1 MALPSS
7 GQISVSDILTEL
19 GLDASN
25 PDTSFRSLHDGSLG
39 TINTANAAADRPDG
53 AAPHAMSE
61 FYSYNHNL
69 SSWNNDH
76 ALDFDGV
83 NDYVTF
89 TPNAPRDF
97 PNDTMT
103 LSFWVRVDQSTKS
116 NMIFYC
122 TTHTDGSSA
131 DGRLIIFYHGSLN
144 RLIVQFFKTVSGSNK
159 VYQRQYPLHSNTSQ
173 TGITNSSTGWTTGQR
188 GNVDSDN
195 YTHIAVAI
203 DRTNTTVTSGIKAY
217 WNANELTSAV
227 NNTSTMTTSHTFDP
241 NFGAIGE
248 GAHTASKPGASIHDG
263 VLDEMYLYSAQLSS
277 SNISTIYGY
286 GRNTE
291 NTFTT
296 NYATAWRFENSVDDE
311 EGLTDTTN
319 NGATFISV

>member
-1 MALPSS
+1 MPLPSS
-7 GQISVSDILTEL
+7 GEIKISEIGTEI
-19 GLDASN
+19 GIS
-25 PDTSFRSLHDGSLG
+25 SRSLTTLS
-39 TINTANAAADRPDG
+39 TTAG
-53 AAPHAMSE
+53 KTAPHGMKE
-61 FYSYNHNL
+61 FYGYTH
-69 SSWNNDH
+69 SSFNNDYYI
-76 ALDFDGV
+76 DFDGV

-103 LSFWVRVDQSTKS
+103 ISFWVRVDQTTKS

-131 DGRLIIFYHGSLN
+131 DGRLIIFYHGNLN
-144 RLIVQFFKTVSGSNK
+144 RLIVQFFKTQGSNK
-159 VYQRQYPLHSNTSQ
+159 VYQRQFPLHNNSTQ

-195 YTHIAVAI
+195 FTHIAVAI

-217 WNANELTSAV
+217 WNANELTYAV
-227 NNTSTMTTSHTFDP
+227 NNTSTMTTAHTFDP

-248 GAHTASKPGASIHDG
+248 GSHTASKPGASIHDG
-263 VLDEMYLYSAQLSS
+263 ALDEMYIYSAQLSS

-296 NYATAWRFENSVDDE
+296 NYTTAWRFENSIDDE

-319 NGATFISV
+319 NGATFEAYP